1 MPITRR
7 FDSIF
12 QRFRG
17 SMPLAFMRALAYNES
32 SMNPMESRD
41 PAWGLMQVVPV
52 VRESY
57 NQRFGTGYSQQDLLD
72 PTTNVK
78 IASDLLNRIARQYQ
92 ATHGSDPNMRVNWR
106 NPEFVKLVVAGWNSG
121 YSEAGGVGRVA
132 SYLRARGM
140 PVTHDN
146 VFQHASAAGAT
157 RHLQNPTKYQWQR
170 RVADTF
176 YAEGGPGVLDALDMG
191 LLLVAAGLAGVYLLV
206 RRG

>member
-7 FDSIF
+7 FDSTF
-12 QRFRG
+12 QSFRG
-17 SMPLAFMRALAYNES
+17 ALPLAFMRSLAYNES
-32 SMNPMESRD
+32 SMNPLESRD

-57 NQRFGTGYSQQDLLD
+57 NQRFGTAHTQRDLLD
-72 PTTNVK
+72 PAVNVK
-78 IASDLLNRIARQYQ
+78 IASELLNRIARQFQ
-92 ATHGSDPNMRVNWR
+92 GQHGDAPNMRINWR

-121 YSEAGGVGRVA
+121 YSEQAGVGRVA
-132 SYLRARGM
+132 SYLKARGL

-146 VFQHASAAGAT
+146 VFKYAGAARAT
-157 RHLQNPTKYQWQR
+157 RHLQNPTKYNWQR

-176 YAEGGPGVLDALDMG
+176 YSEGGPGLLDSLDMG

-206 RRG
+206 REG